1 MKIFFIGTVEF
12 SYIALEALINCGHQV
27 IGVATK
33 ESSEF
38 NSDFKDLTPLC
49 VTNNIP
55 YKFVKDINH
64 EKNIDFIKSFE
75 PDIIYCFGWSSLIKK
90 ELLNLAKFGVVG
102 FHPALLPLNKGR
114 HPIIWALALGLEQTG
129 SSFFIMDEGA
139 DSGDL
144 ISQKVVNISKK
155 EDAFSLYNKIIKIAI
170 PQILD
175 FTKKFEEGKVIFK
188 KQPKTLGNNWRKRDK
203 SDGRIDFRMNSQTI
217 FNLVRAL
224 SKPYIGA
231 HIETKEG
238 DIKVFESKI
247 IECEFKNIEPGK
259 ILELESNWVK
269 VKTADSAIWLKL
281 EIKPDQLIN
290 YSYL

>member
-12 SYIALEALINCGHQV
+12 SYIALEALIKNNHQV
-27 IGVATK
+27 VGVATK

-49 VTNNIP
+49 ISNNIP
-55 YKFVKDINH
+55 FKFVKDINH
-64 EKNIDFIKSFE
+64 EKNIDFIKSFK

-90 ELLNLAKFGVVG
+90 DLLNFSKFGVIG
-102 FHPALLPLNKGR
+102 FHPALLPSNKGR

-129 SSFFIMDEGA
+129 STFFVMDEGA
-139 DSGDL
+139 DSGDI
-144 ISQKVVNISKK
+144 ISQEVVDILK
-155 EDAFSLYNKIIKIAI
+155 EDDAFSLYNKIIKIAI

-175 FTKKFEEGKVIFK
+175 FTKKFELGKVIFK
-188 KQPKTLGNNWRKRDK
+188 KQSSSEGNIWRKRGK

-224 SKPYIGA
+224 SKPYVGA
-231 HIETKEG
+231 HLETNEG
-238 DIKVFESKI
+238 DIKVFESKLAD
-247 IECEFKNIEPGK
+247 CKFKNIEPGK
-259 ILELESNWVK
+259 ILDFKSGWIK

-281 EIKPDQLIN
+281 EIKPNQLIN

>member
-12 SYIALEALINCGHQV
+12 SYIALEALINSGHQV

-49 VTNNIP
+49 VNNNVP

-139 DSGDL
+139 DSGDI
-144 ISQKVVNISKK
+144 ISQEVVNISK
-155 EDAFSLYNKIIKIAI
+155 EDDAFSLYNKIINIAI

-175 FTKKFEEGKVIFK
+175 FTKKFEEGKVMFK
-188 KQPKTLGNNWRKRDK
+188 KQQITLGNNWRKRGK

-224 SKPYIGA
+224 SKPYVGA
-231 HIETKEG
+231 HIETNEG

-281 EIKPDQLIN
+281 EIKPDQLFN